1 MSLMLTTIVK
11 FFMTARSRSTGLPT
25 WCAVP
30 LSHPDLARMSL
41 AELADLPIDAVET
54 PQLPAAASR
63 HRADMPFRA

>member
-1 MSLMLTTIVK
+1 MSMILTTVVQ
-11 FFMTARSRSTGLPT
+11 FFITARSRSTRRPA
-25 WCAVP
+25 WWADP